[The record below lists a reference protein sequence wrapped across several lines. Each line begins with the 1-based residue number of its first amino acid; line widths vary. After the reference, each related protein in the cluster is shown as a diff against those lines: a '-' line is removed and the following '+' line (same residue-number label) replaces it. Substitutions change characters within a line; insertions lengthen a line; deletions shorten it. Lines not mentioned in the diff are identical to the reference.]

1 MMGQPLHKSAVRFT
15 PNHKQDI
22 ILLIHN
28 RCLKSFDASCIYLK
42 LGLLYLHQVPWGPL
56 MVKGTAAVPG
66 GIPPEDLP
74 EKPVGGQVRP
84 RPSVHLCPQPGPL
97 RHP

>member
-66 GIPPEDLP
+66 GS
-74 EKPVGGQVRP
+74 RP
-84 RPSVHLCPQPGPL
+84 RTFQRSPWGA
-97 RHP
+97 R